1 MKVVLPAILALEAVV
16 VALAIPVAVVQGGRG
31 AGAGWLLGGLA
42 LLLVLGAGAVRG
54 RHGVAIGWALQVAV
68 ILTGFVVP
76 AMAVLGALFLG
87 VWVVGVIYGAKG
99 DAAAAR
105 NAAAEAQWRREQAAG
120 AQDDPPSSAPQP
132 PDAPA

>member
-31 AGAGWLLGGLA
+31 AGAAWLLAGLA
-42 LLLVLGAGAVRG
+42 VALVLGAGAVR
-54 RHGVAIGWALQVAV
+54 RPRGVAVGWVLQVAV
-68 ILTGFVVP
+68 VLTGFVVP
-76 AMAVLGALFLG
+76 AMGLLGAVFLG

-105 NAAAEAQWRREQAAG
+105 NAAAEAEWRRSRQA
-120 AQDDPPSSAPQP
+120 DQP
-132 PDAPA
+132 GEGPAA

>member
-16 VALAIPVAVVQGGRG
+16 VGLAIPVAVVQGGRG
-31 AGAGWLLGGLA
+31 AAAGWLLAALA
-42 LLLVLGAGAVRG
+42 LALVLGAGRVRRPG
-54 RHGVAIGWALQVAV
+54 GVAVGWVLQVAV

-76 AMAVLGALFLG
+76 AMGLLGAIFLG

-105 NAAAEAQWRREQAAG
+105 NAAAEADWRRQQAAPTSEP
-120 AQDDPPSSAPQP
+120 DQP
-132 PDAPA
+132 A